1 MPPSK
6 NVFKILIKKKEEVL
20 FLRKYKERGG
30 KRKEK
35 PSCGKNPRLSS
46 FLSEMAG
53 CDYVIYNE

>member
-6 NVFKILIKKKEEVL
+6 NEFKILIKKEEVM
-20 FLRKYKERGG
+20 FLRNYKGG
-30 KRKEK
+30 GRKEK

-46 FLSEMAG
+46 FLGEMVG